1 MVFAGSLAL
10 CHQNTLQYLDTL
22 CSCSVSVP
30 WMLSPLCIVSS
41 SGTRERESWLGSET
55 LAAAKT
61 DTRDRWNSSPDIQ
74 DRILLR
80 KLRNT
85 ELRNTIEKYS
95 WETVEKFS

>member
-1 MVFAGSLAL
+1 M
-10 CHQNTLQYLDTL
+10 
-22 CSCSVSVP
+22 
-30 WMLSPLCIVSS
+30 
-41 SGTRERESWLGSET
+41 
-55 LAAAKT
+55 AAAKT

-85 ELRNTIEKYS
+85 ELKNTIEKYS